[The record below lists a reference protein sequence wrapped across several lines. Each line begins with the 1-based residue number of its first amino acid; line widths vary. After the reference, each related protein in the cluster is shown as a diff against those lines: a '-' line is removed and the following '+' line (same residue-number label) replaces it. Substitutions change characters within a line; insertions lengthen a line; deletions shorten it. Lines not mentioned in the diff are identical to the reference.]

1 VAAVKTNSPDNV
13 VRNAALE
20 GLGKLGDDKAV
31 PLLLE
36 YSATGQ
42 DTHTRQVAIMAVARL
57 DKKNKDVTEA
67 LVSYLREPNFDVS
80 FWSLFAIGARGDMD
94 AIAPLEDM
102 LKGDDVTASQRTMI
116 EQQIAELKAHA
127 NTAGKKVSDE

>member
-1 VAAVKTNSPDNV
+1 MKSNSPDNV

-36 YSATGQ
+36 YSAAGQ
-42 DTHTRQVAIMAVARL
+42 DTRTRQVAMMAVARL
-57 DKKNKDVTEA
+57 DKKNKDVTKA
-67 LVSYLREPNFDVS
+67 LVSYLREPDFDVS
-80 FWSLFAIGARGDMD
+80 FWSLFAIGARGDVD

-102 LKGDDVTASQRTMI
+102 LKGDDITASQRTMI